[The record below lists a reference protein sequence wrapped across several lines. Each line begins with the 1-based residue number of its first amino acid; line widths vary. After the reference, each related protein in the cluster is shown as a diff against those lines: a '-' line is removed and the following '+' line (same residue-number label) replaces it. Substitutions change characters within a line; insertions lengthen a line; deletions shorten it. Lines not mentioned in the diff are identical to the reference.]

1 MLWSSWWFHRAAI
14 NFEALPSSVGMEIF
28 LNLVGCCNV
37 DFEADIMLT
46 YTQRDSNELFPSTKA
61 FQKNPRQWMMVGTSA
76 INKCGWTPNLK
87 DNGNITLIISQT
99 ESSNVVYNSQISW
112 LLVSTLV
119 ATKGCRCQHFLQW
132 YWFAET
138 TVCARYLAMATMH
151 LAWGMQ
157 LQRGIKAS
165 NVVEVCWPMIAPGI
179 YQLTQEASRTIH
191 WHPTS
196 NPGQS
201 DFSHHFSKYFRSTK
215 SSTNF
220 WKWCVFHQFW
230 DVSACFYKSFGWQ
243 ILRQRSQRCACRFWP
258 KRAPGSW
265 ALVLRDQRWPSR
277 RSKRARI
284 IIISLFQWPF
294 GFFSTIFRHI
304 HLLDVQ
310 KPMDFDSEV
319 RWEGLGDSDSVPIE
333 KRGQLTVFWTQCG

>member
-157 LQRGIKAS
+157 LQREIKAS
-165 NVVEVCWPMIAPGI
+165 NVVEVCWPMIAPVYTNWHKKPAEQSTDI
-179 YQLTQEASRTIH
+179 QHQIPVSQIFPTIFRNTSDLPRVP
-191 WHPTS
+191 PTFG
-196 NPGQS
+196 N
-201 DFSHHFSKYFRSTK
+201 DVF
-215 SSTNF
+215 STNF
-220 WKWCVFHQFW
+220 GMFLHVSTKVLDDKSSARGLNAVRVASDQNAHQ
-230 DVSACFYKSFGWQ
+230 
-243 ILRQRSQRCACRFWP
+243 
-258 KRAPGSW
+258 
-265 ALVLRDQRWPSR
+265 
-277 RSKRARI
+277 
-284 IIISLFQWPF
+284 
-294 GFFSTIFRHI
+294 
-304 HLLDVQ
+304 
-310 KPMDFDSEV
+310 
-319 RWEGLGDSDSVPIE
+319 GLGPWCCAINGDLLGAAKGPGLSSFPFFNGHLGVFPPFSDISTYWMFKNLWILIRKYGERVLVIVIQFP
-333 KRGQLTVFWTQCG
+333 